1 MIEELHYVDASSIF
15 TAIEMDQGDVNEF
28 LTRFKYSENITKP
41 LIQKFAFIRSLS
53 GFLDSVDNGEQ
64 YKKDLKEYSLYN
76 LMQCGFVC
84 ID

>member
-1 MIEELHYVDASSIF
+1 MIEQLHYVDASNIF

-28 LTRFKYSENITKP
+28 LERFTYSDNITKP
-41 LIQKFAFIRSLS
+41 IIQKFAFIRSLN
-53 GFLDSVDNGEQ
+53 GFLDSVANGEQ
-64 YKKDLKEYSLYN
+64 IKSDLKEYSLYN